1 MAGERSLTPEEVQ
14 RLQETTTLSE
24 AQIVRLH
31 NRFIMFD
38 RDANGNISRKTFS
51 SIPSLASN
59 PLLGRVLAVVD
70 ANGDDKIDFMEF
82 AKALSV
88 FLPQADK
95 REKLRFTFKMYDI
108 DGDDK
113 ISNKDLFETLK
124 IMVGSNLT
132 EVQLQQV
139 VDKTF
144 IEVDLNRDGYI
155 TFDEF
160 EKLGLSDT
168 FGNRLNLQI

>member
-1 MAGERSLTPEEVQ
+1 MSEKRPLSPEVV
-14 RLQETTTLSE
+14 RKLQESTTLSE

-31 NRFIMFD
+31 KRFATLDHEGKGF
-38 RDANGNISRKTFS
+38 ISRDTFNTIS
-51 SIPSLASN
+51 SVASN

-70 ANGDDKIDFMEF
+70 TNGDDKINFMEF

-88 FLPQADK
+88 FSPEADK
-95 REKLRFTFKMYDI
+95 QEKLRFTYMMYDI
-108 DGDDK
+108 DRDGK
-113 ISNKDLFETLK
+113 ISNRDLYETLK

-132 EVQLQQV
+132 GVQLQQI

-160 EKLGLSDT
+160 EKLALLTS
-168 FGNRLNLQI
+168 FGDRLNLQI